1 MVAKAVKQAVE
12 TTKQPELETPY
23 EIEVATPY
31 TSQFISNLF

>member
-23 EIEVATPY
+23 EIGVATGY
-31 TSQFISNLF
+31 VVRF